1 LFKSYSDI
9 IEQEKLSPTS
19 VAKHTPKT
27 YRNVIHFS
35 TLCSVDFL
43 DMYLYHKKKKREMK
57 NAIHEEIANGVVLEN
72 DD

>member
-1 LFKSYSDI
+1 MSYSDI

-19 VAKHTPKT
+19 VAKSVVEKHST
-27 YRNVIHFS
+27 VIHFS

-43 DMYLYHKKKKREMK
+43 DMYLRYKKKREMK
-57 NAIHEEIANGVVLEN
+57 NAIHEEIVNGVVQSN